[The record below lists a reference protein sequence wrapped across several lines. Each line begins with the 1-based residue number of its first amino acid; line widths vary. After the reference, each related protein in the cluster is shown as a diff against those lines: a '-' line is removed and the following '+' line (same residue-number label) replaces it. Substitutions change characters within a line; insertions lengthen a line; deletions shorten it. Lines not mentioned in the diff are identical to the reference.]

1 MSAMCQDALFTLPVT
16 FTTDLQGA
24 YSAHFTGD
32 AHRGYVLALPHR
44 QETTKRVSLTVC
56 VCYINARSHVNGREE
71 RFVD

>member
-16 FTTDLQGA
+16 DLQGG

-44 QETTKRVSLTVC
+44 QETKRVSLTVC
-56 VCYINARSHVNGREE
+56 VLHKCT
-71 RFVD
+71 FTC